1 MLAKG
6 FNAKVVAYD
15 PYPSNLAQE
24 YGVSYVD
31 TLDELLVQS
40 NIISLHCPL
49 NVDLS
54 LLVFCS
60 GVVVVKLAVLLGMA
74 RSVTTNYKLK
84 KFFISPPSLL
94 RSFSRLNSS
103 GANMNWL
110 ASVLAIVSS
119 DTEPPSSLHLIPRS
133 ISSML
138 VRTPTVLF
146 CKAGVIGGRLGAF
159 FSGKLGS
166 RE

>member
-31 TLDELLVQS
+31 TLAELLVQS

-54 LLVFCS
+54 LLVFYS
-60 GVVVVKLAVLLGMA
+60 GVVVKLAVLLGTA

-84 KFFISPPSLL
+84 KFYGF
-94 RSFSRLNSS
+94 
-103 GANMNWL
+103 
-110 ASVLAIVSS
+110 
-119 DTEPPSSLHLIPRS
+119 
-133 ISSML
+133 
-138 VRTPTVLF
+138 TPFGSTTVLF
-146 CKAGVIGGRLGAF
+146 TDIILL
-159 FSGKLGS
+159 KLS
-166 RE
+166 CSD